1 VMEQKAQCRRGRLI
15 SERIGQ
21 KVRARGPPTM
31 THHSAVPSLLLPT
44 TTTADHDTVHA
55 PVAVL
60 PIVSPAAW
68 PIPSAGHR
76 HLDRNY
82 YRCSNRPAPQHLST
96 SRGNPWMLG
105 RTPSAFPERS
115 ALAQRHSPR
124 LSRSPLVVG
133 GRRPTVSFAFWHW
146 R

>member
-1 VMEQKAQCRRGRLI
+1 MEQKARCRRGRLI

-60 PIVSPAAW
+60 PIVSQ
-68 PIPSAGHR
+68 
-76 HLDRNY
+76 
-82 YRCSNRPAPQHLST
+82 QHGPYL
-96 SRGNPWMLG
+96 
-105 RTPSAFPERS
+105 
-115 ALAQRHSPR
+115 
-124 LSRSPLVVG
+124 PLVTDTLIATIIAAAIGQHHNIFQLPAVTLG
-133 GRRPTVSFAFWHW
+133 CSDEHPALFRNDQP
-146 R
+146 